1 MEENLALSVLIPAYN
16 SGKTLSRALNS
27 VLAEQD
33 FKHPY
38 EVLLLL
44 DPSSDDSLAI
54 AKSFENRY
62 PFFRIISPVIR
73 WGIGRSRIEGIERA
87 QGKYFYFMDAD
98 DYLAPQ
104 ALSRL
109 YQAIEDS
116 GSDCVNCAFYYV
128 KNAKPHLFPWRLSKT
143 LQGSAILE
151 HYFDDSSI
159 RGFCWSK
166 IYRTAIAKNRPLL
179 VLSAPLDMQFEDVA
193 LNCAL
198 LSYCN
203 KMVSIKDPLYY
214 YVKDNAS
221 SAMSKPRK
229 NRAFRHLVVF
239 TLERYFLQKQQ
250 NASGLQAFK
259 KKLFRAKLSL
269 SYDLRLDLKNGA
281 DASYKKEVQAGF
293 KLLSDLKTPLVKEGS
308 FFEKDADAAFYFG
321 KDESKPS

>member
-16 SGKTLSRALNS
+16 SGKTLSRALTS

-33 FKHPY
+33 FKHSY

-44 DPSSDDSLAI
+44 DPSNDDSLEI
-54 AKSFENRY
+54 ADSFAKRF
-62 PFFRIISPVIR
+62 PSFHIISPTSR
-73 WGIGRSRIEGIERA
+73 WGIGRSRIEGIERV

-98 DYLAPQ
+98 DYLAPH

-109 YQAIEDS
+109 YQVIEDS

-128 KNAKPHLFPWRLSKT
+128 KNAKPHLFPWRISKT
-143 LQGSAILE
+143 LEGSSILE

-166 IYRTAIAKNRPLL
+166 IYRTEVAKNRPLL
-179 VLSAPLDMQFEDVA
+179 VLSSPLDMQFEDVA

-198 LSYCN
+198 LSYA
-203 KMVSIKDPLYY
+203 KKVVSIKDPLYY
-214 YVKDNAS
+214 YVKDNTS

-239 TLERYFLQKQQ
+239 ALERYFLQEQKNEQ
-250 NASGLQAFK
+250 GLQAFK

-269 SYDLRLDLKNGA
+269 SYDLGLDLKNGA
-281 DASYKKEVQAGF
+281 DSAYKKTVQADF
-293 KLLSDLKTPLVKEGS
+293 KIISNTKTPLVKEGS
-308 FFEKDADAAFYFG
+308 FFEKDANAAFYFG